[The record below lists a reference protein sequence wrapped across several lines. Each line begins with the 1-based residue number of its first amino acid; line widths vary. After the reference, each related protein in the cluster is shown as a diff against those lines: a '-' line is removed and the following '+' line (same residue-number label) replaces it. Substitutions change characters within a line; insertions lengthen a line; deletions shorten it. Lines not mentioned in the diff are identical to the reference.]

1 MDRDNLSWDKLD
13 RDNLSRDK
21 LDRDILSRDKLDRD
35 ILSRARSLLR
45 IFTLFQGVVVLRTA
59 VLRFI
64 F

>member
-1 MDRDNLSWDKLD
+1 MDRDI
-13 RDNLSRDK
+13 LSRDK

-64 F
+64 